1 VARKRQA
8 EEALGRDFQP
18 GERITAS
25 SLVTSGLSGRGLAAV
40 LAVCLVQVATSLEI
54 LLGPL
59 QPGPFTAL
67 AFLASLASV
76 GLCFWFLCRPVYAAT
91 TDRRLICCR
100 LSRLRGTPRRPAL
113 TVPLADLRIVSYRSG
128 KYATSVLCE
137 FPGRKPVRLQAG
149 REEFAGLDRA
159 LAHAGAYA
167 KLDPPYPPAW
177 NLPQAHTSTSKDTG
191 GPGG

>member
-137 FPGRKPVRLQAG
+137 FPAASPCGCRPAARSSPG
-149 REEFAGLDRA
+149 WTGPWRTRA
-159 LAHAGAYA
+159 HTRSWTPLTPRPELATGAY
-167 KLDPPYPPAW
+167 K
-177 NLPQAHTSTSKDTG
+177 H
-191 GPGG
+191 